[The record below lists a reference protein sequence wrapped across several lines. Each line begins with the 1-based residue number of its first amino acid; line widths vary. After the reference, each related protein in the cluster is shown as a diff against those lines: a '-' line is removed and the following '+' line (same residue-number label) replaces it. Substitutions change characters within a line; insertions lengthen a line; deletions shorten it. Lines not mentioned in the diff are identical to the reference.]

1 MELIKQNENYTLKD
15 TLENGWYANGNV
27 SYDVEGML
35 SFWVNVSK
43 EEGSPVGNIHFT
55 KPLEG
60 NVNVSYDMGEENRAE
75 LAEYTTKLIDFVV
88 EKFK

>member
-35 SFWVNVSK
+35 SLWVNVSK